1 MHFVLNI
8 VLYLYKQNT
17 LKMKTISVK
26 GKDYVLV
33 SERLKYLASNC
44 IYSINTDYEFFPEQK
59 MWVVKATLSITNG
72 NQVLTFTGL
81 AQEVE
86 SGNYKDVNH
95 TSALE
100 NAETSAVGR
109 ACAMAGIGID
119 GGIASADEV
128 VKAINRVDE
137 VGEDA
142 RLKLLTMLENTTY
155 EERQKEQL
163 AVRIEGI
170 LKQEDYDKAYN
181 NLLANQIEDKDRIAM
196 GMNYNQSDI
205 KKSLKAMK

>member
-1 MHFVLNI
+1 
-8 VLYLYKQNT
+8 
-17 LKMKTISVK
+17 MKTISVK
-26 GKDYVLV
+26 GKDYVPV
-33 SERLKYLASNC
+33 SERLKYLAANC

-128 VKAINRVDE
+128 VKAMNRVDE
-137 VGEDA
+137 VGEEA
-142 RLKLLTMLENTTY
+142 RLKLLSMLENTTY

-196 GMNYNQSDI
+196 GLNYNQSDI
-205 KKSLKAMK
+205 KKALKTMK

>member
-1 MHFVLNI
+1 
-8 VLYLYKQNT
+8 
-17 LKMKTISVK
+17 MKTISVK
-26 GKDYVLV
+26 GKDYVPV
-33 SERLKYLASNC
+33 SERLKYLAANYT
-44 IYSINTDYEFFPEQK
+44 YSINTDYQYFPEQK
-59 MWVVKATLSITNG
+59 MWVVKATLGIANG
-72 NQVLTFTGL
+72 KELQTFTGL

-128 VKAINRVDE
+128 VNAINRVDE

-205 KKSLKAMK
+205 KKALKTMK

>member
-1 MHFVLNI
+1 
-8 VLYLYKQNT
+8 
-17 LKMKTISVK
+17 MKTISVK
-26 GKDYVLV
+26 GKDYVPV
-33 SERLKYLASNC
+33 SERLKYLANNC

-128 VKAINRVDE
+128 VKAINRIDE
-137 VGEDA
+137 VGEEA
-142 RLKLLTMLENTTY
+142 RLKLLSMLENTTY

-205 KKSLKAMK
+205 KKALKTMK

>member
-1 MHFVLNI
+1 
-8 VLYLYKQNT
+8 
-17 LKMKTISVK
+17 MKTISVK
-26 GKDYVLV
+26 GKDYVPV
-33 SERLKYLASNC
+33 SERLKYLANNC

-137 VGEDA
+137 VGEEA
-142 RLKLLTMLENTTY
+142 RLKLLSMLENTTY

-205 KKSLKAMK
+205 KKALKTMK

>member
-1 MHFVLNI
+1 
-8 VLYLYKQNT
+8 
-17 LKMKTISVK
+17 MKTISVK
-26 GKDYVLV
+26 GKDYVPV
-33 SERLKYLASNC
+33 SERLKYLANNC
-44 IYSINTDYEFFPEQK
+44 IYSINTDYQYFPEQK
-59 MWVVKATLSITNG
+59 MWVVKATLQITNG
-72 NQVLTFTGL
+72 NQQLTFTGL

-137 VGEDA
+137 VGEEA
-142 RLKLLTMLENTTY
+142 RLKLLSMLENTTY

-170 LKQEDYDKAYN
+170 LKQDDFDKAYN

-196 GMNYNQSDI
+196 GLNYNQSDI

>member
-1 MHFVLNI
+1 
-8 VLYLYKQNT
+8 
-17 LKMKTISVK
+17 MKTISVK
-26 GKDYVLV
+26 GKDYVPV
-33 SERLKYLASNC
+33 SERLKYLANNC

-137 VGEDA
+137 VGEEA
-142 RLKLLTMLENTTY
+142 RLKLLSMLENTTY

-170 LKQEDYDKAYN
+170 LKQEDFDKAYN

>member
-1 MHFVLNI
+1 MCFVLNI
-8 VLYLYKQNT
+8 DLYLCKQNT

-26 GKDYVLV
+26 GKDYVPV
-33 SERLKYLASNC
+33 SERLKYLANNC

-137 VGEDA
+137 VGEEA
-142 RLKLLTMLENTTY
+142 RLKLLSMLENTTY

-196 GMNYNQSDI
+196 GLNYNQSDI
-205 KKSLKAMK
+205 KKALKTMK

>member
-1 MHFVLNI
+1 
-8 VLYLYKQNT
+8 
-17 LKMKTISVK
+17 MKTISVK
-26 GKDYVLV
+26 GKDYVPV
-33 SERLKYLASNC
+33 SERLKYLANNC
-44 IYSINTDYEFFPEQK
+44 IYSINTDYQYFPEQK

-86 SGNYKDVNH
+86 SSNYKDVNH

-137 VGEDA
+137 VGEES
-142 RLKLLTMLENTTY
+142 RLKLLSMLENTTY

-205 KKSLKAMK
+205 KKALKTMK

>member
-1 MHFVLNI
+1 
-8 VLYLYKQNT
+8 
-17 LKMKTISVK
+17 MKTISVK
-26 GKDYVLV
+26 GKDYVPV
-33 SERLKYLASNC
+33 SERLKYLAANC

-137 VGEDA
+137 VGEEA
-142 RLKLLTMLENTTY
+142 RLKLLSMLENTTY

-163 AVRIEGI
+163 AIRIEGI

-205 KKSLKAMK
+205 KKALKTMK